1 MGPGRSPWTILLLGP
16 FRCKR
21 PALSPEVKVISDAK
35 LLLFTTSG
43 LVILQHLESVWMTI
57 ACFNTRVDA
66 NHVLNEPRVETLG
79 PC

>member
-1 MGPGRSPWTILLLGP
+1 MLLLGP
-16 FRCKR
+16 FISKR
-21 PALSPEVKVISDAK
+21 ATLSSEVKVISDAK
-35 LLLFTTSG
+35 LLLLTTSG

-57 ACFNTRVDA
+57 ACFSTRAHA